1 MWQVEQTITTEM
13 KTHLI
18 NYIARIGL
26 LMMVLAGMRGET
38 FAQWNG
44 VTYYTDQTI
53 NMTGD
58 VTMTGVMTIDGCTVT
73 IKPNGASRTINRGST
88 VSGPNGMDCLF
99 YLDDGGVLKIE
110 GTSSQTITINCN
122 NYTNIFPTVFC
133 AWEDELD
140 FDYVT
145 IQNANQ
151 SGFNGS
157 AILMQNET
165 VANLNH
171 CKFYD
176 NKTTGQGG
184 AIYMHTSTLNCTDC
198 EFKRNSAGTNGGAVF
213 NYKVEGIVN
222 CTGCVFQGNTAQYGG
237 ALQDGTITL
246 TDCTLTGNKSTVG
259 EGGGIFVDGNLT
271 LTDCTITGNSSQ
283 ALGGGVYFSRTA
295 TANRDLKLSGKVVI
309 KDNSAA
315 TYGPNLCLYTDQASF
330 NNDISPSGLDPLSCG
345 SSIGVTVYY
354 LNAAYPFASPLQ
366 FANGTASNCRN
377 AYSNHYFF
385 VDGAYFRT
393 GTADPFTFYLEPGD
407 VYYSTASPYSDGN
420 LYVVPAGTANS
431 WDTYADASGCTV
443 SGGYVTHVNTAAG
456 LAYLAKDIA
465 TGKNYS
471 GKTVLL
477 TADLN
482 MAGHNWEPIGCTTSC
497 SERAF
502 AGTFNGQGHTI
513 TGLSSTLLFDNMGLF
528 GYVTGTVKNLVVASS
543 SITSSATNL
552 GGIVG
557 ELNGGSVYNCIS
569 TVTLSGGTNRGALV
583 GKVTS
588 GSVLNSFAVS
598 NDAVV
603 GTGTATNCYVRKASG
618 GTDSNMGTATNT
630 GASGNNTGAFSQ
642 TETPY
647 LYHHN
652 DNLRGSASLLSE
664 LNAWVAAQSV
674 PADLARWTRTMA
686 SPING
691 DYPLLIMPGMK
702 CVGTKSS
709 SANTLNYNSSLNTML
724 GTHNAS
730 GDNIFFWGE
739 ETGVNTGNGSANVYF
754 AEDASLV
761 HTSTITNAH
770 VGITLDPTNGSEGVH
785 WHMFSPSLSNAPLG
799 INYGGDTQDWGFSLT
814 HPSGMPYYLF
824 TQKSEAN
831 GTYGYFPSHSY
842 GQSYPANNN
851 NLSDAGNAGNY
862 YTHWDFYTYYEPEYH
877 WINFKRNGNSHHH
890 EDEDPSHPHI
900 DYHWDNNTSNS
911 TSLNINEPTLVKG
924 KGYLVATDNECLL
937 EAKGTLNQGSFTI
950 PVTTQGAY
958 RTGYNLLGNPYQ
970 SQFDFD
976 KFADVNKALWGG
988 TKTNASYVILNKD
1001 GYTYYAYSGSSNA
1014 ITSTANRYLHPHQG
1028 FMIFATNSGT
1038 ASFTNE
1044 MRVTGQ
1050 TTTFR
1055 GNDHV
1060 DYPLINLIVTED
1072 DGNRDIAT
1080 IELGRPEAGG
1090 AIKQYD
1096 LHLGTGCIYSH
1107 YEDQDYAIAFTLPG
1121 ISEVSVR
1128 FETGADAAYTLTWD
1142 MENGEFSYLH
1152 LIDNMTGSNIDCLQ
1166 EREYRFTSK
1175 TTDYKSRFKLAFEY
1189 TGVEE
1194 NEDGPSTGSG
1204 TFAFIMGNELVVN
1217 GGPSTGSGAAALQ
1230 MFDMMGRQ
1238 VMTKNVSGVQT
1249 TIMLP
1254 DVPAGVYILRM
1265 NDRVQKIIIE

>member
-1 MWQVEQTITTEM
+1 MTITNCNFTDN
-13 KTHLI
+13 T
-18 NYIARIGL
+18 ATTSGL
-26 LMMVLAGMRGET
+26 LVSYG
-38 FAQWNG
+38 
-44 VTYYTDQTI
+44 I
-53 NMTGD
+53 
-58 VTMTGVMTIDGCTVT
+58 IDG
-73 IKPNGASRTINRGST
+73 GGSIYSDNAT
-88 VSGPNGMDCLF
+88 VSLN
-99 YLDDGGVLKIE
+99 
-110 GTSSQTITINCN
+110 NCN
-122 NYTNIFPTVFC
+122 ITGS
-133 AWEDELD
+133 
-140 FDYVT
+140 
-145 IQNANQ
+145 
-151 SGFNGS
+151 SG
-157 AILMQNET
+157 
-165 VANLNH
+165 
-171 CKFYD
+171 Y
-176 NKTTGQGG
+176 
-184 AIYMHTSTLNCTDC
+184 Y
-198 EFKRNSAGTNGGAVF
+198 
-213 NYKVEGIVN
+213 
-222 CTGCVFQGNTAQYGG
+222 
-237 ALQDGTITL
+237 
-246 TDCTLTGNKSTVG
+246 
-259 EGGGIFVDGNLT
+259 GGGIYETGGNLT
-271 LTDCTITGNSSQ
+271 LTDCTITGNT
-283 ALGGGVYFSRTA
+283 AATTGGGVYFSRDA
-295 TANRDLKLSGKVVI
+295 TADRDLKLSGEVVI

-330 NNDISPSGLDPLSCG
+330 NNDISPSGLHPLSCG

-366 FANGTASNCRN
+366 FANGTAANCRN

-497 SERAF
+497 PDRAF

-569 TVTLSGGTNRGALV
+569 TVTLSGNTNRGALV

-588 GSVLNSFAVS
+588 GSLLNSFAVS

-603 GTGTATNCYVRKASG
+603 GTGTATNCYVRLASG
-618 GTDSNMGTATNT
+618 GIANNMGTATNT

-770 VGITLDPTNGSEGVH
+770 VGVTLDPTNGSEGVH
-785 WHMFSPSLSNAPLG
+785 WHMFSPSLSNAQLG

-851 NLSDAGNAGNY
+851 NLSDADNAGNY

-976 KFADVNKALWGG
+976 EFADENKALWGG
-988 TKTNASYVILNKD
+988 NKTNASYIILNKD
-1001 GYTYYAYSGSSNA
+1001 GYTYYAYSGSDNQ
-1014 ITSTANRYLHPHQG
+1014 ITTSANRYLHPHQG
-1028 FMIFATNSGT
+1028 FMIVATNSGT
-1038 ASFTNE
+1038 ATFTND
-1044 MRVTGQ
+1044 MRN
-1050 TTTFR
+1050 TTATTPFR
-1055 GNDHV
+1055 EDHIN
-1060 DYPLINLIVTED
+1060 YPLVNLIVTED

-1107 YEDQDYAIAFTLPG
+1107 YEDQDYAIVFTLPG
-1121 ISEVSVR
+1121 ISEVPVR

-1142 MENGEFSYLH
+1142 MENGEFHYLH
-1152 LIDNMTGSNIDCLQ
+1152 LIDNLTGIDIDCLQ

>member
-1 MWQVEQTITTEM
+1 ML
-13 KTHLI
+13 LI
-18 NYIARIGL
+18 LTLGGWGTAWG
-26 LMMVLAGMRGET
+26 
-38 FAQWNG
+38 QWTG
-44 VTYYTDQTI
+44 VTYTSDQTI
-53 NMTGD
+53 NMTGN

-73 IKPNGASRTINRGST
+73 IKPNGASRTIYRGST
-88 VSGPNGMDCLF
+88 VTGPSGMDCLF
-99 YLDDGGVLKIE
+99 YLNDGGVLIIE
-110 GTSSQTITINCN
+110 GTSSQTITIDCN
-122 NYTNIFPTVFC
+122 NYTSIFPTVFC

-157 AILMQNET
+157 AILLQNES

-213 NYKVEGIVN
+213 NYNVEGIVN

-237 ALQDGTITL
+237 ALRDGTITL

-259 EGGGIFVDGNLT
+259 GGGGIYVAGNLT

-283 ALGGGVYFSRTA
+283 AQGGGVYFSRAA
-295 TANRDLKLSGKVVI
+295 TANRDLKLSGEVVI

-315 TYGPNLCLYTDQASF
+315 TYGPNLCLYTNQASF

-366 FANGTASNCRN
+366 FANGTAANCRN

-393 GTADPFTFYLEPGD
+393 GTAAPFTFYLEPGD

-420 LYVVPAGTANS
+420 LYIVPVGTANS
-431 WDTYADASGCTV
+431 WDTYADASGCTI

-465 TGKNYS
+465 SGKNYS

-477 TADLN
+477 TADLAMN
-482 MAGHNWEPIGCTTSC
+482 THNWEPIGSAC
-497 SERAF
+497 SDRAF
-502 AGTFNGQGHTI
+502 CGTFNGQGHTI
-513 TGLSSTLLFDNMGLF
+513 TGLSSTLLYDNMGLF

-543 SITSSATNL
+543 TITSSATNL
-552 GGIVG
+552 GGIAG
-557 ELNGGSVYNCIS
+557 EVDGGSVYNCIS
-569 TVTLSGGTNRGALV
+569 SVTLSGGSGTNTGALV
-583 GKVTS
+583 GKLTS
-588 GSVLNSFAVS
+588 GSLRNSFAIS
-598 NDAVV
+598 NDAACGS
-603 GTGTATNCYVRKASG
+603 GTVTNCYVRKVSG
-618 GTDSNMGTATNT
+618 GSASNMGTATNV
-630 GASGNNTGAFSQ
+630 GASGNTTGTF
-642 TETPY
+642 TETATPY
-647 LYHHN
+647 LYKHA
-652 DNLRGSASLLSE
+652 DNKVGSTALLTL
-664 LNAWVAAQSV
+664 LNAWVDAQSS
-674 PADLARWTRTMA
+674 PSDYARWTRTMA

-691 DYPLLIMPGMK
+691 DYPLLMLPGTK
-702 CVGTKSS
+702 CVGTKSGN
-709 SANTLNYNSSLNTML
+709 ANALNYGSSFNTML

-730 GDNIFFWGE
+730 GDNIFLYAS
-739 ETGVNTGNGSANVYF
+739 ETGVNTGNGSANVYI
-754 AEDASLV
+754 AEDVALL

-770 VGITLDPTNGSEGVH
+770 VGVTLDPTNGSAGVH
-785 WHMFSPSLSNAPLG
+785 WHMFSPALSNAPLG
-799 INYGGDTQDWGFSLT
+799 INYTDNTDWPFNLT

-824 TQKSEAN
+824 AEKVESTDHATYP
-831 GTYGYFPSHSY
+831 TYGYFPSHNY
-842 GQSYPANNN
+842 GDSYPANDN
-851 NLSDAGNAGNY
+851 NLTDAGNAGNY

-890 EDEDPSHPHI
+890 EDSEHEYI

-911 TSLNINEPTLVKG
+911 LSLNINEPTLVRG
-924 KGYLVATDNECLL
+924 KGYLVATDHECFL

-988 TKTNASYVILNKD
+988 TKTNASYIILNKD

-1096 LHLGTGCIYSH
+1096 LHLGTGCIYTH
-1107 YEDQDYAIAFTLPG
+1107 YEDADYAIAFTLPG
-1121 ISEVSVR
+1121 LSEIGIR
-1128 FETGADAAYTLTWD
+1128 FETDEDATYTLTWD
-1142 MENGEFSYLH
+1142 MENGEFHYLH
-1152 LIDNMTGSNIDCLQ
+1152 LIDNITGSNIDCLQ
-1166 EREYRFTSK
+1166 AREYRFTA
-1175 TTDYKSRFKLAFEY
+1175 TPDDYKSRFKLVFEY
-1189 TGVEE
+1189 TGIEE
-1194 NEDGPSTGSG
+1194 PEGDGPSTGSG

-1217 GGPSTGSGAAALQ
+1217 GPSTGSGAALLQ
-1230 MFDMMGRQ
+1230 MFDMTGRM
-1238 VMTKNVSGVQT
+1238 VMEKNVSGTQT
-1249 TIMLP
+1249 TVCLP
-1254 DVPAGVYILRM
+1254 EMTAGVYVLKLSDRSGS
-1265 NDRVQKIIIE
+1265 RVQKIIIK

>member
-1 MWQVEQTITTEM
+1 M

-26 LMMVLAGMRGET
+26 LMMVLTGGLKT
-38 FAQWNG
+38 GWGQWSGANY
-44 VTYYTDQTI
+44 TTDQTI

-58 VTMTGVMTIDGCTVT
+58 VTMTGVMYIDGCTVT
-73 IKPNGASRTINRGST
+73 IKPNGASRTINFGDPQA
-88 VSGPNGMDCLF
+88 VF
-99 YLDDGGVLKIE
+99 YFANGGVLKIE
-110 GTSSQTITINCN
+110 GTSSQTITIDCN
-122 NYTNIFPTVFC
+122 NISNIFPVVYC
-133 AWEDELD
+133 DDAMEID

-145 IQNANQ
+145 IKNANGG
-151 SGFNGS
+151 SNGS
-157 AILMQNET
+157 AIYLRNGT
-165 VANLNH
+165 ANLNH

-176 NKTTGQGG
+176 NSTTGEGG
-184 AIYMHTSTLNCTDC
+184 AIYLSNTSTLLNCTDC
-198 EFKRNSAGTNGGAVF
+198 EFMRNSAGTEGGSIKTYTSVTLIDCIFTGNTANNGGALHMYSASA
-213 NYKVEGIVN
+213 NVN
-222 CTGCVFQGNTAQYGG
+222 CNGCSFSNNLATNGGG
-237 ALQDGTITL
+237 AIYASVNPTL
-246 TDCTLTGNKSTVG
+246 N
-259 EGGGIFVDGNLT
+259 
-271 LTDCTITGNSSQ
+271 LTDCTITGNRSNNNY
-283 ALGGGVYFSRTA
+283 GGVFNGCTSMTVSGLVVINGNTA
-295 TANRDLKLSGKVVI
+295 TNNYPNVYY
-309 KDNSAA
+309 AA
-315 TYGPNLCLYTDQASF
+315 TKWIEIGAD
-330 NNDISPSGLDPLSCG
+330 GLDCG
-345 SSIGVTVYY
+345 SSIGVSTY
-354 LNAAYPFASPLQ
+354 Q
-366 FANGTASNCRN
+366 ASNPYNIALVRGSAANCLD
-377 AYSNHYFF
+377 AYRNHYFF
-385 VDGAYFRT
+385 CDVLRYKSGSDYIIINGSEVDV
-393 GTADPFTFYLEPGD
+393 L
-407 VYYSTASPYSDGN
+407 YSDDAPTYSSTSSGC
-420 LYVVPAGTANS
+420 LYFVNKTVSNG
-431 WDTYADASGCTV
+431 WLHYADASGCTI
-443 SGGYVTHVNTAAG
+443 SGGYVTQVNTAAG

-465 TGKNYS
+465 SGKNYS

-482 MAGHNWEPIGCTTSC
+482 MAGHNWEPIGSAC
-497 SERAF
+497 SDRAF
-502 AGTFNGQGHTI
+502 CGNFNGQGHSI
-513 TGLSSTLLFDNMGLF
+513 SGLSSTLLYDNMGVF
-528 GYVTGTVKNLVVASS
+528 GYVGSGGTVKNLIVSNTISA
-543 SITSSATNL
+543 TSATNL
-552 GGIVG
+552 GGIAG
-557 ELNGGSVYNCIS
+557 ELDGGSVYNCIS

-588 GSVLNSFAVS
+588 GSLLNSFAVS
-598 NDAVV
+598 NDAVC
-603 GTGTATNCYVRKASG
+603 GMGTATNCYVRLASG
-618 GTDSNMGTATNT
+618 GSANNMGTATNT

-739 ETGVNTGNGSANVYF
+739 ETGVNTSNGSANVYF

-770 VGITLDPTNGSEGVH
+770 VGVTLDPANGSQGVH
-785 WHMFSPSLSNAPLG
+785 WHMFSPALSNAPLG
-799 INYGGDTQDWGFSLT
+799 LNYNNDNTDWPFSLT

-824 TQKSEAN
+824 TQKSESNA
-831 GTYGYFPSHSY
+831 TYGYFPSHSY

-851 NLSDAGNAGNY
+851 NLSDADNAGNY

-937 EAKGTLNQGSFTI
+937 EAKGTLNQGTFTI
-950 PVTTQGAY
+950 HVTAQSAY

-976 KFADVNKALWGG
+976 EFADVNKALWGG

-1080 IELGRPEAGG
+1080 IELGRPETGG

-1121 ISEVSVR
+1121 ISEVPVR

-1175 TTDYKSRFKLAFEY
+1175 TTDYKSRFKLVFEY